1 MVRVGLGWPMQSQIL
16 SAPQV
21 SIIGLDRPRPA
32 SVATMVGIYRIFRL
46 EAYLIADSVMSYV

>member
-1 MVRVGLGWPMQSQIL
+1 MQSQML

-32 SVATMVGIYRIFRL
+32 SVAAKIGIYRIIKA
-46 EAYLIADSVMSYV
+46 EASLVVDAVL